1 MTDSTAAL
9 GQLWS
14 TTGDLARW
22 GAFIAEG
29 RDGVLDRT
37 TLDEMARVQAMA
49 DHARWTV
56 GWGLGFELF
65 RLGERVLVGHGG
77 AMPGFL
83 AGLAVERAE
92 RTGAAVLTSASTGA
106 KGRGAGGSAD
116 VRSDRRRAGRAR
128 GVAPRRRA
136 AARRRATSRQLV
148 DRGKR
153 ARRLVQRR
161 PLPGRAGR
169 RS

>member
-1 MTDSTAAL
+1 MSPNPEPDLVMTDSTAAL

-49 DHARWTV
+49 A
-56 GWGLGFELF
+56 
-65 RLGERVLVGHGG
+65 
-77 AMPGFL
+77 
-83 AGLAVERAE
+83 
-92 RTGAAVLTSASTGA
+92 SASTGA
-106 KGRGAGGSAD
+106 KGREAGGSAD

-128 GVAPRRRA
+128 GVAPR
-136 AARRRATSRQLV
+136 
-148 DRGKR
+148 
-153 ARRLVQRR
+153 
-161 PLPGRAGR
+161 
-169 RS
+169 